1 MILSERD
8 LENYICENQDEF
20 IRQLKSIYGE
30 ENDIKFLGRQ
40 VDLGNRENI
49 ADLIYYY
56 DEEKDFRNYIVV
68 ELKYRNIQPKDLS
81 QISRYMNVLIDKLS
95 QEEYSNFDF
104 DVHGV
109 FVSFGLDDDMQ
120 YISML
125 EIPNI
130 DYINIENV
138 LKFDKSGR
146 YYFNED
152 YLKNLKLDERIEKLH
167 SKNKDGDK

>member
-1 MILSERD
+1 MILSEKD

-20 IRQLKSIYGE
+20 IKQLKSIYGE
-30 ENDIKFLGRQ
+30 DNDIKFLGRQ

-56 DEEKDFRNYIVV
+56 NEDKDFINYIVV

-81 QISRYMNVLIDKLS
+81 QISRYMNVSIDKLS

-104 DVHGV
+104 DVRGV

-125 EIPNI
+125 RLYKYRKCIKI
-130 DYINIENV
+130 
-138 LKFDKSGR
+138 
-146 YYFNED
+146 
-152 YLKNLKLDERIEKLH
+152 
-167 SKNKDGDK
+167 